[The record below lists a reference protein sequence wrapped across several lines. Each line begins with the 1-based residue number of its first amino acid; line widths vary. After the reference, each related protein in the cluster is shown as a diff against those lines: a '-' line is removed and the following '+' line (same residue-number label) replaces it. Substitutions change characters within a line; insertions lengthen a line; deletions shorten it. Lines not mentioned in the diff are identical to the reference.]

1 MKQKIFE
8 YFDFT
13 DFWDDSDYSK
23 KNYIEDYPSDELIVS
38 IEAELGYKLPASY
51 IELMKTHNG
60 GQVFKSCHPMEERTS
75 WATDH
80 IAIEGI
86 LGIGRKIPNSIGGE
100 FGSKFMCNEWG
111 YPNTGVYI
119 CDCPSAGHDMVML
132 DYSKCGKNG
141 EPEVVHIDQEN
152 NYKKTLVAK
161 DFETFVRGLVS
172 NEVYDNS
179 EEELKE
185 ILETLKT
192 GKFSDILQEYFK
204 KETNIDFDRVL
215 RNLFTELTKE
225 KGYFA
230 LHEDELSYLSYDIQ
244 FYLMTLN
251 KHIKS
256 KTEFLKD
263 YPFLVAMGN
272 NEISTGGY
280 ADFFGDW
287 FDTRLKKG
295 NIKKGLFRNSYA
307 FSKKFK
313 ARLLE
318 KIKKY
323 E

>member
-8 YFDFT
+8 GFDFT

-23 KNYIEDYPSDELIVS
+23 ENYIEEYPSDELIKS
-38 IEAELGYKLPASY
+38 IESELGYKLPESY
-51 IELMKTHNG
+51 IELMRLHNG
-60 GQVFKSCHPMEERTS
+60 GQIYKSCHPMEESTS
-75 WATDH
+75 WAADH

-86 LGIGRKIPNSIGGE
+86 LGIGQKKLNSIGGE
-100 FGSKFMCNEWG
+100 LGSKFMCDEWG

-132 DYSKCGKNG
+132 DYTKCGKDG
-141 EPEVVHIDQEN
+141 EPEVVHVDQEN
-152 NYKKTLVAK
+152 DYKKTLVAK
-161 DFETFVRGLVS
+161 DFETFIKGLVS
-172 NEVYDNS
+172 DEVFDNS

-185 ILETLKT
+185 TLETFKT
-192 GKFSDILQEYFK
+192 GRFSDILEEYFK

-230 LHEDELSYLSYDIQ
+230 LHADELSYFTYDIQ

-251 KHIKS
+251 KQIKS
-256 KTEFLKD
+256 KAEFIKD
-263 YPFLVAMGN
+263 YPSLVAMGN

-287 FDTRLKKG
+287 FDARVKKG
-295 NIKKGLFRNSYA
+295 DIKKRLFKSSYV
-307 FSKKFK
+307 FSDKFK
-313 ARLLE
+313 ASLLE